1 MNFKECQIKRPS
13 YHIKYLSSLSSDKWI
28 KLALSNPIE
37 ILIDH
42 AHCERKAAGVAIQLM
57 FRYPSE
63 PDLAEVL
70 SPIARE
76 ELEHFEKILY
86 FLKSKDIELKSLQPP
101 PYGSELAK
109 NIRKKEPERMLDSF
123 LVAGIIEARSHER
136 LSILAL
142 NSHENSLKELY
153 KSLLESEARHFCVYW
168 KLAQNKFD
176 KVETFSRLDELVK
189 KEEEILSSTFKMPRV
204 HS

>member
-1 MNFKECQIKRPS
+1 MLVDFKRPS
-13 YHIKYLSSLSSDKWI
+13 SHIKYLSSLSSEKWI
-28 KLALSNPIE
+28 QLALSNPID

-86 FLKSKDIELKSLQPP
+86 LLKDLGHSLKALKPP
-101 PYGSELAK
+101 PYGAALAK
-109 NIRKKEPERMLDSF
+109 CIRKGEPNRMLDSF
-123 LVAGIIEARSHER
+123 LIAGLIEARSHER
-136 LSILAL
+136 LSLLAL
-142 NSHENSLKELY
+142 NSEDKSFRLLY
-153 KSLLESEARHFCVYW
+153 KSLLESETRHFGIYW
-168 KLAQNKFD
+168 RLAQTKFSKD
-176 KVETFSRLDELVK
+176 ETFKRLEELSK
-189 KEEEILSSTFKMPRV
+189 IEKGILSQTFSLPRV

>member
-1 MNFKECQIKRPS
+1 MLVDFKRPS
-13 YHIKYLSSLSSDKWI
+13 SHIKYLSSLSSDDWMQ
-28 KLALSNPIE
+28 LALSNPIE

-57 FRYPSE
+57 FKYPSE

-86 FLKSKDIELKSLQPP
+86 FLKDLGHSLKALKPP
-101 PYGSELAK
+101 PYGAELAK
-109 NIRKKEPERMLDSF
+109 FIRKQEPYRMLDSF
-123 LVAGIIEARSHER
+123 LIAGLIEARSHER
-136 LSILAL
+136 LSLLAL
-142 NSHENSLKELY
+142 NSKLKSFKLLY
-153 KSLLESEARHFCVYW
+153 ESLLESEARHFGIYW
-168 KLAQNKFD
+168 KLAQTKYSKDETFQRLEELSR
-176 KVETFSRLDELVK
+176 VETK
-189 KEEEILSSTFKMPRV
+189 ILSQTFSLPRV

>member
-1 MNFKECQIKRPS
+1 MLLDFKRPS
-13 YHIKYLSSLSSDKWI
+13 SNIKYLSSLSSENWLE
-28 KLALSNPIE
+28 LALSNPIE
-37 ILIDH
+37 VLIDQ

-76 ELEHFEKILY
+76 ELEHFEKIL
-86 FLKSKDIELKSLQPP
+86 FLLKDLGHSLKALKPP

-109 NIRKKEPERMLDSF
+109 CVRKEEPYRMLDSF
-123 LVAGIIEARSHER
+123 LIAGLIEARSHER
-136 LSILAL
+136 LSLLAL
-142 NSHENSLKELY
+142 NSENKSFKMLY
-153 KSLLESEARHFCVYW
+153 ESLLESEARHFGIYW
-168 KLAQNKFD
+168 KLAQTKFSKNETNK
-176 KVETFSRLDELVK
+176 RLEELS
-189 KEEEILSSTFKMPRV
+189 EIESEILSQTFALPRI

>member
-1 MNFKECQIKRPS
+1 MFVDFKRPS
-13 YHIKYLSSLSSDKWI
+13 FYIKHLSSLTSDEWI
-28 KLALSNPIE
+28 NLALSNPIE

-63 PDLAEVL
+63 PNLAEVL

-86 FLKSKDIELKSLQPP
+86 FLKELGYPLKALKPP
-101 PYGSELAK
+101 PYGAELAK
-109 NIRKKEPERMLDSF
+109 NIRKEEPFRMLDSF
-123 LVAGIIEARSHER
+123 LLAGLIEARSHER
-136 LSILAL
+136 LSLLAL
-142 NSHENSLKELY
+142 NSSNKSFKTLY
-153 KSLLESEARHFCVYW
+153 ESLLESEARHFGVYW
-168 KLAQNKFD
+168 KLAQTKFS
-176 KVETFSRLDELVK
+176 KAETFMRLEELSK
-189 KEEEILSSTFKMPRV
+189 LESEILSGIPFAPRV

>member
-1 MNFKECQIKRPS
+1 MINNIKRPNF
-13 YHIKYLSSLSSDKWI
+13 YIKYLYSVSSDAWI
-28 KLALSNPIE
+28 KLALSNPNE

-57 FRYPSE
+57 FRYPAE
-63 PDLAEVL
+63 PNLAEVL

-86 FLKSKDIELKSLQPP
+86 FLKSKGIELKSMQPP
-101 PYGSELAK
+101 PYGSQLAK
-109 NIRKKEPERMLDSF
+109 NVRKDEPMRMLDSF

-142 NSHENSLKELY
+142 NSPDPSSKELY
-153 KSLLESEARHFCVYW
+153 QSLLESEARHFGIYW
-168 KLAQNKFD
+168 KLAQSKFN
-176 KVETFSRLDELVK
+176 
-189 KEEEILSSTFKMPRV
+189 KEETSKRLEQLLRKEDEILSNTFNLPRV

>member
-1 MNFKECQIKRPS
+1 MLVDFKRPS
-13 YHIKYLSSLSSDKWI
+13 SNIKYLSSLSSENWLE
-28 KLALSNPIE
+28 LALSNPIE

-76 ELEHFEKILY
+76 ELEHFEKIL
-86 FLKSKDIELKSLQPP
+86 FLLKDLGHSLKALKPP
-101 PYGSELAK
+101 PYGAELAK
-109 NIRKKEPERMLDSF
+109 CVRKEEPYRMLDSF
-123 LVAGIIEARSHER
+123 LIAGLIEARSHER
-136 LSILAL
+136 LSLLAL
-142 NSHENSLKELY
+142 NSENKSFKILY
-153 KSLLESEARHFCVYW
+153 ESLLESEARHFGIYW
-168 KLAQNKFD
+168 KLAQTKFSKNETNK
-176 KVETFSRLDELVK
+176 RLEELS
-189 KEEEILSSTFKMPRV
+189 EIESEILSQTFALPRI

>member
-1 MNFKECQIKRPS
+1 MLVDFKRPS
-13 YHIKYLSSLSSDKWI
+13 SHIKYLSSLSSEKWMQ
-28 KLALSNPIE
+28 LALSNPID

-76 ELEHFEKILY
+76 ELEHFEKIL
-86 FLKSKDIELKSLQPP
+86 FLLKDLGHSLKALKPP
-101 PYGSELAK
+101 PYGAELAK
-109 NIRKKEPERMLDSF
+109 CVRKEEPYRMLDSF
-123 LVAGIIEARSHER
+123 LIAGLIEARSHER
-136 LSILAL
+136 LSLLAL
-142 NSHENSLKELY
+142 NSKDKSFKLLY
-153 KSLLESEARHFCVYW
+153 ESLLESEARHFGIYW
-168 KLAQNKFD
+168 KLAQTKFSKNETNK
-176 KVETFSRLDELVK
+176 RLEELSNI
-189 KEEEILSSTFKMPRV
+189 ESEILSQTFALPRI

>member
-1 MNFKECQIKRPS
+1 MQVDFKRPS
-13 YHIKYLSSLSSDKWI
+13 SNIKYLSSFSSENWLE
-28 KLALSNPIE
+28 LALSNPIE

-76 ELEHFEKILY
+76 ELEHFEKIL
-86 FLKSKDIELKSLQPP
+86 FLLKDLGHSLKALKPP
-101 PYGSELAK
+101 PYGAELAK
-109 NIRKKEPERMLDSF
+109 CVRKEEPYRMLDSF
-123 LVAGIIEARSHER
+123 LIAGLIEARSHER
-136 LSILAL
+136 LSLLAL
-142 NSHENSLKELY
+142 NSENKSFKLLY
-153 KSLLESEARHFCVYW
+153 ESLLESEARHFGIYW
-168 KLAQNKFD
+168 KLAQTKFSKNETNKRLEELSNI
-176 KVETFSRLDELVK
+176 ET
-189 KEEEILSSTFKMPRV
+189 EILSQTFAFPRI

>member
-1 MNFKECQIKRPS
+1 MIVDFKRPS
-13 YHIKYLSSLSSDKWI
+13 FHIKYLSSLTSNKWI
-28 KLALSNPIE
+28 RLALSNPIDM
-37 ILIDH
+37 LIDH

-86 FLKSKDIELKSLQPP
+86 FLKDLGHSLKALHPP
-101 PYGSELAK
+101 PYGAELSK
-109 NIRKKEPERMLDSF
+109 SIRKDEPNRMLDSF
-123 LVAGIIEARSHER
+123 LIAGLIEARSHER
-136 LSILAL
+136 LSLLAL
-142 NSHENSLKELY
+142 NSEKESFKLLY
-153 KSLLESEARHFCVYW
+153 NSLLESEARHFGIYW
-168 KLAQNKFD
+168 KLAQSKYSKNDTFKRLEELS
-176 KVETFSRLDELVK
+176 KIESKIISKTFS
-189 KEEEILSSTFKMPRV
+189 MPRV

>member
-1 MNFKECQIKRPS
+1 MLVDFKRPS
-13 YHIKYLSSLSSDKWI
+13 SHIKYLSSLTSDVWI

-37 ILIDH
+37 VLIDH

-63 PDLAEVL
+63 PNLAEVL

-86 FLKSKDIELKSLQPP
+86 FLKDLGHSLKALKPP
-101 PYGSELAK
+101 PYGAKLAK
-109 NIRKKEPERMLDSF
+109 NIRKDEPNRMLDSF
-123 LVAGIIEARSHER
+123 LIAGLIEARSHER
-136 LSILAL
+136 LSLLTL
-142 NSHENSLKELY
+142 NSENQSFRVLY
-153 KSLLESEARHFCVYW
+153 ESLLESEARHFGTYW
-168 KLAQNKFD
+168 KLAQTKFS
-176 KVETFSRLDELVK
+176 KNQTFKRLEELSEIESAILAETF
-189 KEEEILSSTFKMPRV
+189 ILPRV

>member
-1 MNFKECQIKRPS
+1 MPADFKRPS
-13 YHIKYLSSLSSDKWI
+13 SKIKYLSSLSSKNW
-28 KLALSNPIE
+28 LEQSLSNPIE

-76 ELEHFEKILY
+76 ELEHFEKIL
-86 FLKSKDIELKSLQPP
+86 FLLKDLGHSLKALKPP
-101 PYGSELAK
+101 PYGAELAK
-109 NIRKKEPERMLDSF
+109 CVRKEEPYRMLDSF
-123 LVAGIIEARSHER
+123 LIAGLIEARSHER
-136 LSILAL
+136 LSLLAL
-142 NSHENSLKELY
+142 NSEHKSFKLLY
-153 KSLLESEARHFCVYW
+153 ESLLESEARHFGIYW
-168 KLAQNKFD
+168 KLAQTKFSKNETNK
-176 KVETFSRLDELVK
+176 RLEELSNI
-189 KEEEILSSTFKMPRV
+189 ESEILSQTFALPRI

>member
-1 MNFKECQIKRPS
+1 MLVNFKRPS
-13 YHIKYLSSLSSDKWI
+13 SHIKYLSSLSSENWLQI
-28 KLALSNPIE
+28 ALSNPIE
-37 ILIDH
+37 LLIDH

-86 FLKSKDIELKSLQPP
+86 FLKDLGHSLKALKPP
-101 PYGSELAK
+101 PYGAELAK
-109 NIRKKEPERMLDSF
+109 RIRKEEPNRMLDSF
-123 LVAGIIEARSHER
+123 LVAGLIEARSHER
-136 LSILAL
+136 LSLLAL
-142 NSHENSLKELY
+142 NSEEKSFKLLY
-153 KSLLESEARHFCVYW
+153 ESLLESEARHFGIYW
-168 KLAQNKFD
+168 KLAQSKFS
-176 KVETFSRLDELVK
+176 KAETFQRLEELSSIETK
-189 KEEEILSSTFKMPRV
+189 ILSQTFSLPRV

>member
-1 MNFKECQIKRPS
+1 MIVENKRPDFQIK
-13 YHIKYLSSLSSDKWI
+13 HLISLTPDVWI

-37 ILIDH
+37 LLIDH

-57 FRYPSE
+57 FRYPTE
-63 PDLAEVL
+63 PNLSEVL

-76 ELEHFEKILY
+76 ELQHFEKILY
-86 FLKSKDIELKSLQPP
+86 FLKDIGHSLKALKPP

-109 NIRKKEPERMLDSF
+109 NVRKEEPYRMLDSF
-123 LVAGIIEARSHER
+123 LIAGLIEARSHER

-142 NSHENSLKELY
+142 NSEKKSFRVLY
-153 KSLLESEARHFCVYW
+153 ESLLESEARHFGIYW
-168 KLAQNKFD
+168 KLARNKFSKDETD
-176 KVETFSRLDELVK
+176 KRLKELAK
-189 KEEEILSSTFKMPRV
+189 IESDILSDTYFLPRV

>member
-1 MNFKECQIKRPS
+1 MIEQIRRPS
-13 YHIKYLSSLSSDKWI
+13 FHIKHLSSLSSNKWI
-28 KLALSNPIE
+28 NLALANPLE

-42 AHCERKAAGVAIQLM
+42 AHCEKKAAGVAIQLM

-63 PDLAEVL
+63 PNLSEVL

-86 FLKSKDIELKSLQPP
+86 FLKSKNVELKPLKPP

-109 NIRKKEPERMLDSF
+109 NIRKDEPLRMLDSF

-136 LSILAL
+136 LAILAL
-142 NSHENSLKELY
+142 NSIDNASKVLY
-153 KSLLESEARHFCVYW
+153 ESLLESEARHFGVYW
-168 KLAQNKFD
+168 KLAQSKFD
-176 KVETFSRLDELVK
+176 KAKTLKRLEELAK
-189 KEEEILSSTFKMPRV
+189 IEEQILSKTFELPRV

>member
-1 MNFKECQIKRPS
+1 MLVDFKRPFS
-13 YHIKYLSSLSSDKWI
+13 SIKYLSSLSSEKWLE
-28 KLALSNPIE
+28 LALSNPIE

-76 ELEHFEKILY
+76 ELEHFEKIL
-86 FLKSKDIELKSLQPP
+86 FLLKDLGHSLKALKPP
-101 PYGSELAK
+101 PYGAELAK
-109 NIRKKEPERMLDSF
+109 CVRKEEPYRMLDSF
-123 LVAGIIEARSHER
+123 LISGLIEARSHER
-136 LSILAL
+136 LSLLAL
-142 NSHENSLKELY
+142 NSENKSFKLLY
-153 KSLLESEARHFCVYW
+153 ESLLESEARHFGIYW
-168 KLAQNKFD
+168 KLAQTKFSKNETNK
-176 KVETFSRLDELVK
+176 RLEELSNI
-189 KEEEILSSTFKMPRV
+189 ESEILSQTFVLPRI

>member
-1 MNFKECQIKRPS
+1 MLVDFKRPS
-13 YHIKYLSSLSSDKWI
+13 SNIKYLSSLSSEYWLQ
-28 KLALSNPIE
+28 LALSNPID

-76 ELEHFEKILY
+76 ELEHFEKIL
-86 FLKSKDIELKSLQPP
+86 FLLKDLGHSLKALKPP
-101 PYGSELAK
+101 PYGAELAK
-109 NIRKKEPERMLDSF
+109 CIRKEEPYRMLDSF
-123 LVAGIIEARSHER
+123 LIAGLIEARSHER
-136 LSILAL
+136 LSLLAL
-142 NSHENSLKELY
+142 NSENKSFKLLY
-153 KSLLESEARHFCVYW
+153 ESLLESEARHFGIYW
-168 KLAQNKFD
+168 KLAQTKFSKNETNKRLEELSNI
-176 KVETFSRLDELVK
+176 ET
-189 KEEEILSSTFKMPRV
+189 EILSQTFALPRI